1 MPRQRGRLLSGGAL
15 CLATM
20 WGTSSFV
27 APTPGVRN
35 APQVGA
41 AAEVH
46 TGPAAVQGPVGGTF
60 STSGAVLA
68 AGVCGLVAQR
78 AIKAGRRATV
88 GDASPTFSLPDETG
102 RTVTPETY
110 DGKNLLIW
118 WYPKADTGG

>member
-1 MPRQRGRLLSGGAL
+1 MPRQRRRLLGGGAL

-27 APTPGVRN
+27 APTTGVRN
-35 APQVGA
+35 MPQMVA
-41 AAEVH
+41 AAAVH
-46 TGPAAVQGPVGGTF
+46 TGPASLEEPTGATF

-68 AGVCGLVAQR
+68 AGVCGFVAQR
-78 AIKAGRRATV
+78 AVRAGRRATV
-88 GDASPTFSLPDETG
+88 GDAAPTFTLPDETG